1 MNENYEHSGGAPHE
15 FDVVVIGA
23 GPVGENVADY
33 AHQGGLSAAIVESDL
48 VGGECSYWACIPSKA
63 LLRPVRAVD
72 AARRVAGAREVTGD
86 RVAAAA
92 AFERRDSFVSGYDD
106 SGQVDWVKSAGV
118 TLVRG
123 RGRLAGP
130 RRVAVETCEGEL
142 ILSAREGVVVC
153 TGSEAVLPPIDGL
166 AQAHPWTSREAT
178 SMREVPGRIAII
190 GGGVVACEMATA
202 AAGLGAEQVTMLV
215 REDRLLT
222 NAEPFASALV
232 RDGLGAAG
240 VEVRFGTNAT
250 KVRRRG
256 GESGAG
262 SGTVTLTLD
271 GAEELVVDEVL
282 VATGRRPRT
291 GDLGLETVGLDP
303 GDPLTTDDTLAVTF
317 EEEEGAGGARP
328 WLFAAGDVNGRA
340 PLTHHGKYQ
349 ARLLGS
355 RLAAQARSR
364 DGHAEGEAPGAS
376 ERWGE
381 FTPTADTDALVQVIF
396 TDPQVAMV
404 GLTRAQTL
412 ERGVPARTVEFDLGA
427 VSGAALHADGY
438 TGRAAL
444 TVDVDREVLVGATLV
459 GQDVGEMIHAATIAV
474 VGEIPLA
481 RLWHA
486 VPAFPTMSEVWLRL
500 LEEWRRN

>member
-1 MNENYEHSGGAPHE
+1 MNENYEHSGRAPHE

-72 AARRVAGAREVTGD
+72 AARQVAGAREVTGAP
-86 RVAAAA
+86 VAAAA
-92 AFERRDSFVSGYDD
+92 AFERRDGFVSGYDD
-106 SGQVDWVKSAGV
+106 SGQVDWVRSAGV
-118 TLVRG
+118 RLVRG

-130 RRVAVETCEGEL
+130 RRVAVETGEGER
-142 ILSAREGVVVC
+142 ILSARVGVVVC

-178 SMREVPGRIAII
+178 SMREVPARIAII

-232 RDGLGAAG
+232 RDGLVAAG
-240 VEVRFGTNAT
+240 VQVRFGTNAT
-250 KVRRRG
+250 KVRRHG
-256 GESGAG
+256 GEPGAG
-262 SGTVTLTLD
+262 SGPVTLTLD
-271 GAEELVVDEVL
+271 GEEELVVDEVL
-282 VATGRRPRT
+282 VAAGRRPRT
-291 GDLGLETVGLDP
+291 SDLGLETVGLDP

-317 EEEEGAGGARP
+317 AEQDGAGGAHP

-349 ARLLGS
+349 ARLLGE
-355 RLAAQARSR
+355 RLAARARTR
-364 DGHAEGEAPGAS
+364 EDRAEAPGS
-376 ERWGE
+376 SQRWGE
-381 FTPTADTDALVQVIF
+381 FTPTADTEALVQVIF

-404 GLTRAQTL
+404 GLTRAQSL

-438 TGRAAL
+438 TGRAAV

-459 GQDVGEMIHAATIAV
+459 GPDVGEMIHAATIAV

-481 RLWHA
+481 RLRHA

-500 LEEWRRN
+500 LEEWRGN

>member
-1 MNENYEHSGGAPHE
+1 MKENYEHSGRAPHE

-72 AARRVAGAREVTGD
+72 AARQVAGAREVTGA

-92 AFERRDSFVSGYDD
+92 AFERRDGFVSGYDD
-106 SGQVDWVKSAGV
+106 SGQVDWVRSAGV
-118 TLVRG
+118 RLVRG

-130 RRVAVETCEGEL
+130 RRVAVETGEGGRG
-142 ILSAREGVVVC
+142 LSARVGVVVC

-166 AQAHPWTSREAT
+166 AQARPWTSREAT
-178 SMREVPGRIAII
+178 SMREVPARIAII

-232 RDGLGAAG
+232 RDGLVAAG
-240 VEVRFGTNAT
+240 VQVRFGTNAT
-250 KVRRRG
+250 KVRRHG
-256 GESGAG
+256 GEPGAG
-262 SGTVTLTLD
+262 SGPVTLTLD
-271 GAEELVVDEVL
+271 GEEELVVDEVL
-282 VATGRRPRT
+282 VAAGRRPRT
-291 GDLGLETVGLDP
+291 SDLGLETVGLDP
-303 GDPLTTDDTLAVTF
+303 GDPLTTDDTLAVRF
-317 EEEEGAGGARP
+317 AEQDGAGGAHP

-349 ARLLGS
+349 ARLLGE
-355 RLAAQARSR
+355 RLAARARTR
-364 DGHAEGEAPGAS
+364 EDHAEAPGS
-376 ERWGE
+376 SQRWGE
-381 FTPTADTDALVQVIF
+381 FTPTADTEALVQVIF

-404 GLTRAQTL
+404 GLTRAQSL

-427 VSGAALHADGY
+427 ASGAALHADGY
-438 TGRAAL
+438 TGRAAV

-459 GQDVGEMIHAATIAV
+459 GPDVGEMIHAATIAV

-481 RLWHA
+481 RLRHA

-500 LEEWRRN
+500 LEEWRGN

>member
-86 RVAAAA
+86 RVAV
-92 AFERRDSFVSGYDD
+92 E
-106 SGQVDWVKSAGV
+106 AG
-118 TLVRG
+118 
-123 RGRLAGP
+123 
-130 RRVAVETCEGEL
+130 EGEL

-166 AQAHPWTSREAT
+166 AQARPWTSREAT

-262 SGTVTLTLD
+262 SGTVTLMLD
-271 GAEELVVDEVL
+271 GA
-282 VATGRRPRT
+282 
-291 GDLGLETVGLDP
+291 
-303 GDPLTTDDTLAVTF
+303 
-317 EEEEGAGGARP
+317 
-328 WLFAAGDVNGRA
+328 
-340 PLTHHGKYQ
+340 
-349 ARLLGS
+349 
-355 RLAAQARSR
+355 
-364 DGHAEGEAPGAS
+364 
-376 ERWGE
+376 
-381 FTPTADTDALVQVIF
+381 
-396 TDPQVAMV
+396 
-404 GLTRAQTL
+404 
-412 ERGVPARTVEFDLGA
+412 
-427 VSGAALHADGY
+427 
-438 TGRAAL
+438 
-444 TVDVDREVLVGATLV
+444 
-459 GQDVGEMIHAATIAV
+459 
-474 VGEIPLA
+474 
-481 RLWHA
+481 
-486 VPAFPTMSEVWLRL
+486 
-500 LEEWRRN
+500 

>member
-1 MNENYEHSGGAPHE
+1 MNENYAQSGRASHE

-63 LLRPVRAVD
+63 LLRPVLAVD
-72 AARRVAGAREVTGD
+72 AARRVAGAREVTGGP
-86 RVAAAA
+86 ANAAA
-92 AFERRDSFVSGYDD
+92 AFERRDRFVSGYDD
-106 SGQVDWVKSAGV
+106 AGQVEWVKSAGV

-130 RRVAVETCEGEL
+130 RRVAVATEQGEL
-142 ILSAREGVVVC
+142 ILSARVGVVVC
-153 TGSEAVLPPIDGL
+153 TGSEAVLPPIEGL
-166 AQAHPWTSREAT
+166 AQARPWTSREAT
-178 SMREVPGRIAII
+178 SMRQAPGRIAVI

-202 AAGLGAEQVTMLV
+202 AAGLGADQVTMLV
-215 REDRLLT
+215 RDDRLLT
-222 NAEPFASALV
+222 SAEPFASALV
-232 RDGLGAAG
+232 RDGLSEAG
-240 VEVRFGTNAT
+240 VQVRFGTNAT
-250 KVRRRG
+250 KARRAG
-256 GESGAG
+256 DESGAS
-262 SGTVTLTLD
+262 SGPVTLTLD
-271 GAEELVVDEVL
+271 GEEELVVDEVL

-291 GDLGLETVGLDP
+291 SDLGLETIGLTP
-303 GDPLTTDDTLAVTF
+303 GNPLTTDDTLAVTF
-317 EEEEGAGGARP
+317 GEHEPAGEHP

-349 ARLLGS
+349 ARLLGA
-355 RLAAQARSR
+355 RLAAYAR
-364 DGHAEGEAPGAS
+364 AEGEAPS
-376 ERWGE
+376 TSNRWGE
-381 FTPTADTDALVQVIF
+381 FTPTADTEALVQVIF

-404 GLTRAQTL
+404 GLTRAQAL
-412 ERGVPARTVEFDLGA
+412 ERGVPARTIEFDLGA
-427 VSGAALHADGY
+427 VSGAALHANGY
-438 TGRAAL
+438 TGRASM

-500 LEEWRRN
+500 LEEWRRG